1 MEVDIYG
8 IIEHH
13 TGKSIKDFSK
23 KELEELVA
31 KYEKMKYDYGE
42 AIGVV
47 AAQSIAEPATQTTLR
62 SYHAAGRVQLVTTKG
77 LPRLIELF
85 DARAE
90 PKTPSMTIYM
100 DKDHNDVENAKKLA
114 ASIKETSLK
123 QIIIEDSIN
132 LVDKAVEIVLDE
144 AEMKELDLT
153 IDNVVNNI
161 KKTTKGV
168 VINVDKNVLKVIPQ
182 KDKEVDVRELQQLRV
197 KLRNK
202 YLKGLKE
209 IKQVLIEKDRDSWVI
224 KTIGSNLRK
233 ILSYP
238 GVDKTRTITNDV
250 FEISRILGIEAARSA
265 IINETLETMREQGV
279 DTDERHVLLVADT
292 MTFEGVIK
300 PIGRYGIAG
309 GKSSV
314 LARANFEET
323 VKHLSSAGLKGE
335 LDPLSSVVE
344 NVIIGN
350 VAPIGTGMIK
360 VRFKD

>member
-1 MEVDIYG
+1 MDVDIYSV
-8 IIEHH
+8 IEHH

-23 KELEELVA
+23 KELEELVK

-62 SYHAAGRVQLVTTKG
+62 AYHAAGRVQLVTTKG
-77 LPRLIELF
+77 LPRLIEIF

-90 PKTPSMTIYM
+90 PKTPSMTIYL
-100 DKDHNDVENAKKLA
+100 KKEYNDVENARKLA
-114 ASIKETSLK
+114 AEIKESSLK
-123 QIIIEDSIN
+123 QIIVEDSLDLLERAI
-132 LVDKAVEIVLDE
+132 EIVLDE
-144 AEMKELDLT
+144 EEMKNLDLT
-153 IDNVVNNI
+153 VEKVINHI

-168 VINVDKNVLKVIPQ
+168 EINADGNVIKVVPQ
-182 KDKEVDVRELQQLRV
+182 KDNLGVKELQQLRM
-197 KLRNK
+197 KLRQK

-209 IKQVLIEKDRDSWVI
+209 IKQVLIEKVGDEWVI
-224 KTIGSNLRK
+224 KTIGSNLKK
-233 ILSYP
+233 ILSHP
-238 GVDKTRTITNDV
+238 MVDGTRTITNDI
-250 FEISRILGIEAARSA
+250 FEIARVLGIEAARMA
-265 IINETLETMREQGV
+265 IVNETLETMREQGV

-292 MTFEGVIK
+292 MTFDGTVK

-323 VKHLSSAGLKGE
+323 VKHLAIAGLKGE
-335 LDPLSSVVE
+335 VDPLNSVVE

-360 VRFKD
+360 VKYKG